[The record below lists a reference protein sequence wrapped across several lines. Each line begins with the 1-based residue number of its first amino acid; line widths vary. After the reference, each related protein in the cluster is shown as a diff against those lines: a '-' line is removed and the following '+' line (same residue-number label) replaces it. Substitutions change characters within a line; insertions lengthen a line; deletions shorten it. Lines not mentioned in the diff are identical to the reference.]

1 MYLFSAKTSLLN
13 LSPFP
18 LSPCLIYPSIHHI
31 SFYLSNI
38 SVYLCSTW
46 HLHWVSHIP
55 QTESVS
61 LSWEIFS
68 VAELRRLK
76 HDHQDEVV
84 FALSLVP
91 AFLSVGIILS
101 QFLPLQEQYGSS

>member
-1 MYLFSAKTSLLN
+1 M
-13 LSPFP
+13 
-18 LSPCLIYPSIHHI
+18 
-31 SFYLSNI
+31 
-38 SVYLCSTW
+38 
-46 HLHWVSHIP
+46 SHVP
-55 QTESVS
+55 QTEYVT

-76 HDHQDEVV
+76 HDHQDEVM

-101 QFLPLQEQYGSS
+101 QFLPLQEQYGAL